1 MTAYNFFR
9 YVHDE
14 LSAIFQEFSL
24 LLQLAKSQPVVDK
37 SKLQAATS
45 VENALEIA
53 RSSLQSSAL
62 V

>member
-1 MTAYNFFR
+1 MRACNVPH
-9 YVHDE
+9 VHDE
-14 LSAIFQEFSL
+14 LPAFFQEFSL
-24 LLQLAKSQPVVDK
+24 LPQLAKSQPVVDK

-53 RSSLQSSAL
+53 RSSLQSSAS